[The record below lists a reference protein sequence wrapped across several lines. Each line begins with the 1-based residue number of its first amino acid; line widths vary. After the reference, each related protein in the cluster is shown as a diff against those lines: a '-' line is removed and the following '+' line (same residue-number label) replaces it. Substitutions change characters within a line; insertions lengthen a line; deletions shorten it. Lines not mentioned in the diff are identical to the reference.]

1 MPPPNPEPSP
11 LTAADGL
18 ADAARRFVD
27 ASPGLGRGT
36 DLTAVVLADVAAG
49 ALLHLSDLDPEA
61 AGSIRDDLAGAV
73 RTALDGGRTD
83 GDATGAPVDP
93 SGSSSAADGA
103 GVHPLVALITAAHIA
118 EYVYERASVH
128 LPADAPARQE
138 SHSRIAGLSGIT
150 AIAPSLAENVS
161 VPSSSPAWD
170 VAEPPED
177 AQTALAAIRDAEDSL
192 VGRLWSARSTVP
204 PAVFLSSLNDSATRA
219 PPRRRLPGP
228 ALRGH
233 PADSRGG
240 RMRGPN
246 VLYETA
252 REINGEHHTHAWT
265 RALDF
270 MVIELVDRWGLTL
283 DPQPTSPWAGCES
296 LVLPVLTQERR
307 PAIIRF
313 AAPNVDNPRVHAQI
327 LDALR
332 AWNGRGAVQVL
343 ADDSSFRATL
353 QERLD
358 GDEPLSTP
366 PGPGAGDVGDSPRR
380 CGCPGC
386 RVWSA
391 SRTSPQGGSI
401 ASRPTPPC

>member
-1 MPPPNPEPSP
+1 MLVAALGLVSAGATGCGIRLDRDPRMPDLSPVDVLRDAVARTLAATEADDEAADAITAFAAAVGPPWNPPEGLAEPVPPPNPEPSP

-204 PAVFLSSLNDSATRA
+204 PAVFLSWLDDSARA
-219 PPRRRLPGP
+219 RRRADGFQD
-228 ALRGH
+228 LRFE
-233 PADSRGG
+233 
-240 RMRGPN
+240 
-246 VLYETA
+246 V
-252 REINGEHHTHAWT
+252 
-265 RALDF
+265 
-270 MVIELVDRWGLTL
+270 
-283 DPQPTSPWAGCES
+283 
-296 LVLPVLTQERR
+296 TQRTPE
-307 PAIIRF
+307 
-313 AAPNVDNPRVHAQI
+313 
-327 LDALR
+327 
-332 AWNGRGAVQVL
+332 
-343 ADDSSFRATL
+343 
-353 QERLD
+353 ED
-358 GDEPLSTP
+358 G
-366 PGPGAGDVGDSPRR
+366 
-380 CGCPGC
+380 
-386 RVWSA
+386 
-391 SRTSPQGGSI
+391 
-401 ASRPTPPC
+401 